1 MEKLKPM
8 MFVGTG
14 SDVGKSVLC
23 TALCRIFRQ
32 DGYCPAPFKSQNMAL
47 NSYSTLTGGEIGRAQ
62 AVQAEACGIVPE
74 TDMNPVL
81 LKPTEESV
89 SQVVVDGQ
97 PVGNMSAREYFRR
110 GNKQDLW
117 GKALAAYQRLSG
129 RYNPI
134 VLEGAGSISE
144 LNLRDRDITNMR
156 MAEAVG
162 ASTYL
167 VADIE
172 RGGVFASVY
181 GSVMLLPDTKR
192 KLLYGIIINKFRGDV
207 SLFDEGRRMLEDLTG
222 VPVVGVVP
230 VLRDVHIPA
239 EDSMA
244 LEHVDTRPEVGKV
257 NVAVIRLPHV
267 SNFTDFDA
275 LVFDGRF
282 HVYYTDEPAGLS
294 GADVIILPG
303 TKNTIADLEHIRRN
317 GVVDAVVEA
326 YGKGK
331 LVVGIC
337 GGYQMLGLRV
347 EDPLHVEGRQEVAE
361 GIGLLPLVTVLGTKK
376 MVCQSEFRFRDV
388 EGEAC
393 QGYQIHM
400 GETSVA
406 AGDARATG
414 LQPLNTLS
422 DGSREGY
429 WLDERCWGSYMHGI
443 LDNPVVLDALAG
455 GIRRPEGQPGY
466 VAFKEQQYDLLAER
480 VRQVLDMDY
489 IYRTLK
495 G

>member
-1 MEKLKPM
+1 MKKYVG
-8 MFVGTG
+8 FVSLLPG
-14 SDVGKSVLC
+14 
-23 TALCRIFRQ
+23 
-32 DGYCPAPFKSQNMAL
+32 MAL
-47 NSYSTLTGGEIGRAQ
+47 AVCLLLAACRPAYEVTKVEGRLVAMDSTWDARPDSAAVALLLPYVNRVDSAMRHVLGQAAVSMEVGRPESLLSNLIADVLREAAAKTLGRPADMGLVNMGGLRSSLTRGDITLENVYEILPFENTLCVMTLKGRVLRQLFENIAVRRGEGVSGVKLVVSKDGRLL
-62 AVQAEACGIVPE
+62 EA
-74 TDMNPVL
+74 
-81 LKPTEESV
+81 S
-89 SQVVVDGQ
+89 VDGQ

-181 GSVMLLPDTKR
+181 GSVMLLPETQR
-192 KLLYGIIINKFRGDV
+192 KLLKGIIINKFRGDV

-331 LVVGIC
+331 QVVGIC

-376 MVCQSEFRFRDV
+376 MVCQNAVS
-388 EGEAC
+388 
-393 QGYQIHM
+393 IH
-400 GETSVA
+400 S
-406 AGDARATG
+406 
-414 LQPLNTLS
+414 
-422 DGSREGY
+422 
-429 WLDERCWGSYMHGI
+429 
-443 LDNPVVLDALAG
+443 
-455 GIRRPEGQPGY
+455 
-466 VAFKEQQYDLLAER
+466 
-480 VRQVLDMDY
+480 
-489 IYRTLK
+489 
-495 G
+495 